1 MYEEEMRRPVKK
13 NRLGKFLVTVQAV
26 LTLVFMLLVLWLDL
40 LPMRYVAAVAGI
52 LGMLWVFALMSQCF
66 RVGRG
71 VGKVYAL
78 LMICVL
84 GIGVGYL

>member
-1 MYEEEMRRPVKK
+1 MKK
-13 NRLGKFLVTVQAV
+13 NRLGKFLVAVQAV

-71 VGKVYAL
+71 VG
-78 LMICVL
+78 
-84 GIGVGYL
+84 